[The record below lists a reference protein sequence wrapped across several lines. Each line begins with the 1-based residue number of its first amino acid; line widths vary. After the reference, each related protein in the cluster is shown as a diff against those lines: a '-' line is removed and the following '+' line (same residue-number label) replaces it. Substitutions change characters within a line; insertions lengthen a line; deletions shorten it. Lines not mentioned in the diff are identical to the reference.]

1 MENTAILQ
9 VFEHNFEGRND
20 TVGRVGGQT
29 AGDVEAQLLHE
40 LQILDAPLVP
50 QLDVD
55 HQEDHHHEGTQDHQQ
70 EVLFLHHLLL
80 TDITYL
86 EIFISNSLA

>member
-1 MENTAILQ
+1 MENIPIFQ
-9 VFEHNFEGRND
+9 VFEDHLEGRND
-20 TVGRVGGQT
+20 TVGRVGGQV
-29 AGDVEAQLLHE
+29 GDIEAQLLHE
-40 LQILDAPLVP
+40 LEVLEAALVP

-55 HQEDHHHEGTQDHQQ
+55 HDEDHHHEGTQDHQQ

-86 EIFISNSLA
+86 EIFISRSFA